1 MPQWK
6 AIYCYRLKDAIKITK
21 HNIKDCEGCEEI
33 QSRWIHLRRSITC
46 DPIRGFDPYIN
57 NNGTKYFKKIYNPIK
72 KRC

>member
-6 AIYCYRLKDAIKITK
+6 AINCYRLKDAIKITK
-21 HNIKDCEGCEEI
+21 HNIKDFEGCEEI
-33 QSRWIHLRRSITC
+33 QPRWIHLRRCRTC
-46 DPIRGFDPYIN
+46 DRIRGFDPYIH